1 MVIPHLRRLESV
13 MVGRPRLVGAG
24 DMIGAVIG
32 LPLGVVRDF
41 IIASCVNV
49 NVNVN
54 HNQISGGGTAGFTY
68 QQSYQSAYRGRIPPA
83 TFEHRINLIL
93 EIVKQFIIA
102 YQA

>member
-24 DMIGAVIG
+24 VII
-32 LPLGVVRDF
+32 GVVRDF

-68 QQSYQSAYRGRIPPA
+68 QQSYQSAYRGLIPPA